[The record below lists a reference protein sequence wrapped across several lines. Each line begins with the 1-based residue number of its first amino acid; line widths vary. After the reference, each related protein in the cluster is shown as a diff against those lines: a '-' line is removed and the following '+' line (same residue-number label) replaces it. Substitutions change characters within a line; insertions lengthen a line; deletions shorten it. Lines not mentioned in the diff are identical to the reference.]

1 MSNHESPGFEASWWP
16 IQMETVP
23 GSGERLTIAIV
34 VRSREGQASVRQAI
48 DPATLA
54 QMFGS
59 DGKGMQFIV
68 GNTVLSL
75 RKQLDNLT
83 AVEQLEFPFG
93 DLFLGL
99 RRDCIT
105 RDTNETFA
113 LALRMSS
120 GFAQSAFGMSEEKAD
135 TNKEVQQAFEEWSD
149 KIRTQVMVA
158 QTIDTWNS
166 AFNVPLILKGRKK
179 ARFGFVRGGY
189 IAHFGVLRAGRTAAA
204 DLRAL
209 KLKLFDLEVVRRD
222 MSLQFTSAEL
232 VVGYS
237 DPGDTFPHRQRET
250 FLASWEHLAH
260 EAVERKVG
268 VVRYLTAHEAADH
281 LLSIAA

>member
-1 MSNHESPGFEASWWP
+1 
-16 IQMETVP
+16 METVP

-34 VRSREGQASVRQAI
+34 VRSREGQASVRQSI

-68 GNTVLSL
+68 GNTVLSV
-75 RKQLDNLT
+75 RKQLDNLIS
-83 AVEQLEFPFG
+83 VEQLEFPFG
-93 DLFLGL
+93 DILLGP
-99 RRDCIT
+99 RRDCVT
-105 RDTNETFA
+105 RDTNEAFA

-120 GFAQSAFGMSEEKAD
+120 GFSQSAFGMSEEKLD
-135 TNKEVQQAFEEWSD
+135 PNKEVQKAFEEWSD
-149 KIRTQVMVA
+149 KIRTEVMVA
-158 QTIDTWNS
+158 QTIDTWNN
-166 AFNVPLILKGRKK
+166 AFNVSLILKGRKK

-189 IAHFGVLRAGRTAAA
+189 IAHFGVLRPGRTAAA

-222 MSLQFTSAEL
+222 MPLQFTNAEL

-237 DPGDTFPHRQRET
+237 DPGDAFPYRQRET
-250 FLASWEHLAH
+250 LLASWDHLKH

-268 VVRYLTAHEAADH
+268 VVRYLTAHQAADH
-281 LLSIAA
+281 LMNIAA

>member
-1 MSNHESPGFEASWWP
+1 VSIHESPDFEANWWP
-16 IQMETVP
+16 IQLETVP

-54 QMFGS
+54 QMFGT

-75 RKQLDNLT
+75 RKQLDNMV
-83 AVEQLEFPFG
+83 AVEQLDFPFG
-93 DLFLGL
+93 DIFLGPK
-99 RRDCIT
+99 RDCIT
-105 RDTNETFA
+105 RDTNEAFA

-120 GFAQSAFGMSEEKAD
+120 GFALSAFGMSEERANP
-135 TNKEVQQAFEEWSD
+135 NKEVQQAFEEWSD
-149 KIRTQVMVA
+149 KIRTEVMVA
-158 QTIDTWNS
+158 QSMDTWNS
-166 AFNVPLILKGRKK
+166 AFNVSLMLKGTKK

-222 MSLQFTSAEL
+222 MPMQFTSAEL

-237 DPGDTFPHRQRET
+237 DPGDTFPHRQRDT
-250 FLASWEHLAH
+250 FLASWEHLMH
-260 EAVERKVG
+260 EARERKVG
-268 VVRYLTAHEAADH
+268 LMRCASAHDAADH
-281 LLSIAA
+281 LLKIAA